1 MRVRRSEVLTGLLP
15 GSVTMFQ
22 ADLVAPDQTQT
33 RRQVEFRAGRAC
45 AHAALR
51 GLGVHGTV
59 ARRPDRSPD
68 WPPGTV
74 GSISHCA
81 HLAVAVAAPDR
92 ELSGLGVDV
101 EEAADIDA
109 ALDPLLFTPRERQLV
124 RTDRHPRLAAILVS
138 AKESAFK
145 SWYPI
150 TGTLLEFT
158 DVQIEPGLTAGRFR
172 AEMLKPSQTGNQPPP
187 VRGRFTTHAGH
198 IYTAAWPETRVQR

>member
-1 MRVRRSEVLTGLLP
+1 MRVRRSQVLTDLLP

-22 ADLVAPDQTQT
+22 ADLAAPDQTQT
-33 RRQVEFRAGRAC
+33 RRQVEFRTGRAC

-51 GLGVHGTV
+51 RLGVNGTV

-81 HLAVAVAAPDR
+81 HLAVAGAAPER
-92 ELSGLGVDV
+92 EVSGLGVDI
-101 EEAADIDA
+101 EEAVDIDA
-109 ALDPLLFTPRERQLV
+109 ALDPLLFTTRERQLV
-124 RTDRHPRLAAILVS
+124 RTDRHPKLAAILVS

-158 DVQIEPGLTAGRFR
+158 DVQITLDLNTGGFR
-172 AEMLKPSQTGNQPPP
+172 AQMLKPSQTGNQPPI
-187 VRGRFTTHAGH
+187 VRGRFTTHAQH
-198 IYTAAWPETRVQR
+198 IFTAAWPETACSQ